1 MKDRNNFD
9 VSLKN
14 TILIFLKKILE
25 YRFKKNNICNYNI
38 DLKKKILNSFSKRNI
53 LNKDK

>member
-14 TILIFLKKILE
+14 TILIFLKRKYL
-25 YRFKKNNICNYNI
+25 NIDLKRTI
-38 DLKKKILNSFSKRNI
+38 FVIITDLKKKILI
-53 LNKDK
+53 LSQRETS